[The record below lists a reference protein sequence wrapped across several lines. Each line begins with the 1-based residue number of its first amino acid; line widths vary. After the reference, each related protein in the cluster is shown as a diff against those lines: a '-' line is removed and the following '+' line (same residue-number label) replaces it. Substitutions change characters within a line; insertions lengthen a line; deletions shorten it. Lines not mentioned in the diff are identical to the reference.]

1 VHLPVEE
8 WRDEGMR
15 RDDAGIRWGEDKAAT
30 KILSISLACVQKS
43 PEGVKSLEQGHV
55 NDNFKVD

>member
-1 VHLPVEE
+1 
-8 WRDEGMR
+8 MR
-15 RDDAGIRWGEDKAAT
+15 RDDAGIRWGEDKAAS

-43 PEGVKSLEQGHV
+43 SEGVISLEQGHV